1 MNQDLRDSELYESRF
16 KIKERRS
23 NARFFTLLFALFICF
38 FAFRGW
44 WASAYGGV
52 IVDGNSMRKTL
63 TDGEQL
69 LMRYTDKKHKAQRG
83 DIIVVYVGGYAE
95 CADVNG
101 DFLIKRLI
109 AIEGD
114 KVRCTDG
121 QIEIDYAGGGEEW
134 VKLDEPYAYYGIGD
148 AYKSSYDFNCV
159 YEVKAGEIFFL
170 GDNRSGKGSSVD
182 SRYHDFPNGSH
193 LQGRLYKE
201 SDIYGVVP
209 AWALEH
215 RSILAKIFF

>member
-1 MNQDLRDSELYESRF
+1 MQRDLRDSELYESRF
-16 KIKERRS
+16 KIKERKS
-23 NARFFTLLFALFICF
+23 NVRFFTVLFALFICF
-38 FAFRGW
+38 FALRSW
-44 WASAYGGV
+44 WTNSYGGV

-69 LMRYTDKKHKAQRG
+69 LMRYTDKKHKANRG
-83 DIIVVYVGGYAE
+83 DIIVVYVGGYEE
-95 CADVNG
+95 CASVNG

-121 QIEIDYAGGGEEW
+121 QIEIEYAGGGENDW
-134 VKLDEPYAYYGIGD
+134 VKLSEPYAYYGVGN
-148 AYKSSYDFNCV
+148 AYKTAYDFQEYAV
-159 YEVKAGEIFFL
+159 GKGEIFFL

-193 LQGRLYKE
+193 LQDRLYKE
-201 SDIYGVVP
+201 TDIYGVVP
-209 AWALEH
+209 EWALEYKQ
-215 RSILAKIFF
+215 ILAKIFF